1 MQPQGQV
8 TSIQLLD
15 ATHVNI
21 IVTEPSASG
30 AQGSGAPV
38 ATIRMLKTD
47 APPLGAL
54 VDITVRVT
62 A

>member
-8 TSIQLLD
+8 TSIQLVD
-15 ATHVNI
+15 ATHVNVV
-21 IVTEPSASG
+21 VTETG
-30 AQGSGAPV
+30 AQGGGVIV

-47 APPLGAL
+47 VPPLGAL